1 MLPEIAPASNW
12 LAHTVSDVRQ
22 HVVCFLAPPRDPVSL
37 ERPSLSQLARPE
49 ARLPR
54 FVAEC
59 AVTRKYLDLLGP
71 LDWEHF
77 PERDAQRP
85 WPGPPPARRAPFV
98 AAYLVKLDQP
108 KRYMS
113 DLRQFL
119 VEHPALVWALGF
131 ELAPAPAFPWGFDV
145 QASLPSARHFGRVLR
160 TLPNPALQFLLDGTV
175 TCLQRELPPEVHFGQ
190 AISID
195 TKHILAWVMENNPKA
210 YLTEHQRLDKT
221 RQPRGDRDCKL
232 GCKKKHNPSAAG
244 DEVGPARTPTTN
256 PKPPT
261 NFSPA
266 DVYYWG
272 YASGVAATKVPEWGE
287 FALAELTQTFD
298 RNDITYFLPLIGQVE
313 RRLGFKP
320 PFGAFDAAFDP
331 FYVFEY
337 FHAAGGFAAVPLAKR
352 GGFHFSF
359 DDQGRPLCQ
368 AGLAMPLKST
378 FMCHTGDVEHQKGR
392 YACPLLYPQ
401 PGGATC
407 PIRHKNWPKGGCT
420 VTMATSIGARL
431 RYQIDRDGDDFKA
444 LYKQRT
450 ATERINSQAVE
461 LGIERPKLR
470 NRRSIA
476 NQNTLIYVLIN
487 LRAIQRVRARKAEL
501 AGHQEATTASS

>member
-1 MLPEIAPASNW
+1 MLPEVTSASNW
-12 LAHTVSDVRQ
+12 LAHTMSGMRQ
-22 HVVCFLAPPRDPVSL
+22 HLANFLVSPDPIPL
-37 ERPSLSQLARPE
+37 ERPDLSQLARPD
-49 ARLPR
+49 AALPR
-54 FVAEC
+54 CVAEC

-77 PERDAQRP
+77 PERDPDRP
-85 WPGPPPARRAPFV
+85 WPGPQPARRAPFV
-98 AAYLVKLDQP
+98 AAYLVKLDQQ

-113 DLRQFL
+113 DLREFL
-119 VEHPALVWALGF
+119 VEHPALVWILGF
-131 ELAPAPAFPWGFDV
+131 ELAPAPASPWGFDV
-145 QASLPSARHFGRVLR
+145 DASLPSARHFGRVLR
-160 TLPNPALQFLLDGTV
+160 SLPNAALQFLLDSTV
-175 TCLQRELPPEVHFGQ
+175 TCLQHELPPEVHFGQ

-210 YLTEHQRLDKT
+210 YVTEHDRLDKT
-221 RQPRGDRDCKL
+221 RQPTGDRDCKL
-232 GCKKKHNPSAAG
+232 GCKKKHNPSAAS
-244 DEVGPARTPTTN
+244 DEVEVGSARTPTTN

-272 YASGVAATKVPEWGE
+272 YASGLAATKALDWGE

-298 RNDITYFLPLIGQVE
+298 RNDVTYFFPLIGDAE
-313 RRLGFKP
+313 RRLTFKP

-337 FHAAGGFAAVPLAKR
+337 FHVAGGFAAVPLTKR
-352 GGFHFSF
+352 GGFKFSF
-359 DDQGRPLCQ
+359 DDQGLPLCQ

-378 FMCHTGDVEHQKGR
+378 FMCHTGDVEHEKGR
-392 YACPLLYPQ
+392 YACPLLHPQ
-401 PGGATC
+401 PSGQVC
-407 PIRHKNWPKGGCT
+407 PIQHKNWPDGGCT

-444 LYKQRT
+444 IYKQRT

-461 LGIERPKLR
+461 LGIERPRLR
-470 NRRSIA
+470 NRHSIA

-487 LRAIQRVRARKAEL
+487 LRGLQRIRARKAEL
-501 AGHQEATTASS
+501 ARQEAPHALS